1 MENNNQTQVED
12 QDEDSSPKR
21 VKLITPE
28 ILQQDVTVLMQSA
41 EELNKNPEILNGPSM
56 SLELIVAQLSVQ
68 KKLINSLVHKVN
80 QLETELSNLKNNN
93 QNPQT
98 AKEDVLSQKGMQIS
112 YAKVVSS
119 NLNPPAQQL
128 SQESSSLTNYLTVPP
143 KNKNN
148 RGKNSTPVPPVE
160 KPVQNQ
166 ENPSPR
172 SLFRQEVRKLSNL
185 EDLKKKMFRPADA
198 PPPSPRV
205 EIAAVSSLYIQLDLT
220 RKAQQDPLFAF
231 RTTFEALTKV
241 KPLGISLVSKSTAEI
256 FISSEQVTK
265 AERSLP
271 LNVLIPKPQLGE
283 KDVRRRAASYN
294 RGYFKILRRQSLEGL
309 ANHIQMKVLDLAEES
324 IPNLPPGRRLAVSKA
339 IKEDRLWVAEEDE
352 DSDLMNNPYYGGF

>member
-1 MENNNQTQVED
+1 
-12 QDEDSSPKR
+12 
-21 VKLITPE
+21 
-28 ILQQDVTVLMQSA
+28 
-41 EELNKNPEILNGPSM
+41 
-56 SLELIVAQLSVQ
+56 
-68 KKLINSLVHKVN
+68 
-80 QLETELSNLKNNN
+80 
-93 QNPQT
+93 
-98 AKEDVLSQKGMQIS
+98 
-112 YAKVVSS
+112 
-119 NLNPPAQQL
+119 
-128 SQESSSLTNYLTVPP
+128 
-143 KNKNN
+143 
-148 RGKNSTPVPPVE
+148 
-160 KPVQNQ
+160 
-166 ENPSPR
+166 
-172 SLFRQEVRKLSNL
+172 
-185 EDLKKKMFRPADA
+185 
-198 PPPSPRV
+198 V

-256 FISSEQVTK
+256 FLSSEQVTK